1 MSISIIL
8 FEDNVHLRQSLKLY
22 LEQQDDCMVVGDYG
36 SCDHA
41 DEIVA
46 MLRPE
51 VVIMDIE
58 MPGISGIEG
67 VRMIKEAFPE
77 THVMIYTVF
86 EDEDKLF
93 DSLCAGASG
102 YLLKNASLS
111 HLHDAIRELQ
121 QGGVPMSP
129 TIAQKV
135 LQFFRLQT
143 GGQDKYGLSPR
154 EMVILRHLVKGYS
167 YKMIA
172 SACSITLATVQFH
185 IKNIYH
191 KLHVNCGREA
201 VIKAIKDK
209 II

>member
-22 LEQQDDCMVVGDYG
+22 LEQQDDCLVVGDYG

-46 MLRPE
+46 KLRPE

-58 MPGISGIEG
+58 MPGISGIDG
-67 VRMIKEAFPE
+67 VSMIKEAFPE

-102 YLLKNASLS
+102 YLLKNASLT

-135 LQFFRLQT
+135 LQFFRQQT
-143 GGQDKYGLSPR
+143 VSQDKYGLSPR

-172 SACSITLATVQFH
+172 SACSITIATVQFH